1 MTLDSQSVL
10 RAKDVRKTFVIPGGE
25 LEVLRGLNFSIREGV
40 SASIRGESG
49 SGKSTLLH
57 LFAGLEGVDQ
67 GEISWGPDS
76 INHWSPRKR
85 AAERAVRLGLVFQA
99 YHLVGE
105 MTALENVL
113 LAARIAG
120 TVSAETRERARHLLD
135 RVGLGNREKQMPGKM
150 SGGERQRVAVARAIL
165 NNPPILLADEPTGNL
180 DEKTGETTMELLL
193 ELVREQGVALV
204 LVTHSRRFAG
214 ACDEQWV
221 LHDGILEASAEA

>member
-1 MTLDSQSVL
+1 VSDTGYVL
-10 RAKDVRKTFVIPGGE
+10 SARDVRKSFAIPGGT
-25 LEVLRGLNFSIREGV
+25 LEVLKGLDFSIVKGV

-57 LFAGLEGVDQ
+57 LFAGLEGIDF
-67 GEISWGPDS
+67 GEISWGADP
-76 INHWSPRKR
+76 IGNWKPKR
-85 AAERAVRLGLVFQA
+85 LAAERAIRLGLVFQA

-120 TVSAETRERARHLLD
+120 RVNSKTEDRARYLLD
-135 RVGLGNREKQMPGKM
+135 RVGLGNRERQLPGKM

-180 DEKTGETTMELLL
+180 DEKTGEATMELLL
-193 ELVREQGVALV
+193 QLVAEQRVSLV
-204 LVTHSRRFAG
+204 LVTHSPRFAE

-221 LHDGILEASAEA
+221 LHEGTLAKS